1 MKFAKIKKK
10 KINAKKLKCT
20 DRTFNLQKKNC
31 WDHSN
36 FTIFSFRENHVV
48 WYETRGTSALHD
60 SRQSFNGWF
69 SWQTIEEKKGRGT
82 VTGTGTG
89 TEIGAGTGT
98 GTRAGT
104 GTEIGTG
111 KWKEKWKGKRN
122 GKGKGKGKGQ
132 R

>member
-69 SWQTIEEKKGRGT
+69 SWQAIEEKKGRGT
-82 VTGTGTG
+82 VTVTGTDRDRDRDKDRDKG
-89 TEIGAGTGT
+89 RDRDRDRDRDREME
-98 GTRAGT
+98 R
-104 GTEIGTG
+104 EMERE
-111 KWKEKWKGKRN
+111 KKWKGKRN
-122 GKGKGKGKGQ
+122 GNGK
-132 R
+132 